1 MNSPVVDM
9 QALWQKPEWKAQF
22 EQIAALQSPW
32 QKYLEG
38 IQREWKAQFEQIA
51 AISKL
56 KIPTQEQWKA
66 LSESRKEAA
75 LLLAKRGWFIP
86 LDMTLGE
93 IDALFRKIEMGE
105 EDEVEVLVETRLEA
119 RLVGIHAEL
128 VSHFLDLA
136 PMLNEAFELHHNGKY
151 FGSVALFLSIS
162 EGIGRRI
169 FQASPLSR
177 GQLKKIEEWIGSRW
191 PDDPLFG
198 WFLTTISEV
207 LPINDNTANLG
218 IYVNPLNRH
227 AVLHGLCSDHGT
239 KRHSLKAVSWL
250 EYVSQFHDLGEGE

>member
-105 EDEVEVLVETRLEA
+105 EDEDR
-119 RLVGIHAEL
+119 
-128 VSHFLDLA
+128 
-136 PMLNEAFELHHNGKY
+136 PNC
-151 FGSVALFLSIS
+151 
-162 EGIGRRI
+162 
-169 FQASPLSR
+169 
-177 GQLKKIEEWIGSRW
+177 
-191 PDDPLFG
+191 
-198 WFLTTISEV
+198 
-207 LPINDNTANLG
+207 
-218 IYVNPLNRH
+218 RH
-227 AVLHGLCSDHGT
+227 G
-239 KRHSLKAVSWL
+239 
-250 EYVSQFHDLGEGE
+250 